1 MIEPRERQMRATL
14 AAVVEHP
21 SSTARNLSA
30 RIRGTDGHA
39 VTPER
44 ASGLLRELEKRGQV
58 RRWKRPGTRAWLWQA
73 TDA

>member
-1 MIEPRERQMRATL
+1 MATEPALRAAL
-14 AAVVEHP
+14 AVVREYP

-44 ASGLLRELEKRGQV
+44 ANGLLRELEKRGQV

-73 TDA
+73 ADG